1 MVIDTRDR
9 EETIEI
15 GIVVAEALALNP
27 AMTEIERSMTETTIS
42 EETETIADLLIEKD
56 KAILGG
62 IDSHILTKSSY

>member
-1 MVIDTRDR
+1 VIDTRDR